1 MKNMIFQGVVG
12 ALFFLDGRS
21 PEKYSGRFLKSS
33 TRNNLNFDDLMAK
46 IESGGDYS
54 VEDKKRILA
63 VAKTRWPECIQGNKS
78 VDQCKTLIDQ
88 EVLDLNTEND
98 RFIRTIIVGKR
109 NEDDDLSNAIVV
121 PMGDDDRVIGR
132 DGDGLI
138 YYDFDW
144 NSTGVEATRYQQ
156 RKIPPIVAEEVTVDA
171 TYDSI
176 IEYIKPV
183 RILGATTDDAI
194 NGYSTDLIYGG
205 VQIVPTAQ
213 NTPSGDIVLATA
225 LAEPTLIAE
234 AGTRSLGPF
243 DCTGLTGKNCC
254 LMIKHKVRDSNVNG
268 RAIQCYLDYADG
280 TIKHESHLNAR
291 GKKVFIFEN
300 HRGRIS
306 KEPKVVGDWPTG
318 VSNFHDWILDA
329 GGLSHGQM
337 KLIDPN
343 WEPPGQSPN

>member
-1 MKNMIFQGVVG
+1 MCEFNCIV
-12 ALFFLDGRS
+12 LFCCISHFFTILTFVCHVMVNICFLCS
-21 PEKYSGRFLKSS
+21 
-33 TRNNLNFDDLMAK
+33 
-46 IESGGDYS
+46 
-54 VEDKKRILA
+54 
-63 VAKTRWPECIQGNKS
+63 
-78 VDQCKTLIDQ
+78 
-88 EVLDLNTEND
+88 
-98 RFIRTIIVGKR
+98 
-109 NEDDDLSNAIVV
+109 
-121 PMGDDDRVIGR
+121 IGR

-306 KEPKVVGDWPTG
+306 KEPKVRLI
-318 VSNFHDWILDA
+318 F
-329 GGLSHGQM
+329 LSR
-337 KLIDPN
+337 
-343 WEPPGQSPN
+343 STSST